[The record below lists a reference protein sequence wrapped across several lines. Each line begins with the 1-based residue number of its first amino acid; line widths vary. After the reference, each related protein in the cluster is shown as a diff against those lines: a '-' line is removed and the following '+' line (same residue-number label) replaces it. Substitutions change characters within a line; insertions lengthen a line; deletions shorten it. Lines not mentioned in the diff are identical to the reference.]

1 MLEKAGAPVIRN
13 ALMPACPPHSRGVSP
28 VPRKKPAARRPRG
41 AGAPPSRWPGRR
53 DRAGV
58 PERPANRGAF
68 GVGADHRGVSS
79 SNYYDSERSDLG
91 VCIERAPGRLGSAR
105 DFDHPRHSHS
115 PTTQGLSLHCTG
127 DLVFQHSGARDR
139 LTIPDTAHSAHTTLP
154 GVIPMVVGAVFQH
167 SGGREILTI
176 PDTPTT
182 SGVIGSAI
190 RR

>member
-1 MLEKAGAPVIRN
+1 MYRI
-13 ALMPACPPHSRGVSP
+13 
-28 VPRKKPAARRPRG
+28 
-41 AGAPPSRWPGRR
+41 
-53 DRAGV
+53 
-58 PERPANRGAF
+58 
-68 GVGADHRGVSS
+68 
-79 SNYYDSERSDLG
+79 
-91 VCIERAPGRLGSAR
+91 APGRLGSAR

-182 SGVIGSAI
+182 SVVYIPAYTRPARCGPTDVYRPGAPCDAADTAASRFNSSI
-190 RR
+190 RTTPPGQTAATVSNTSCTSIRC